1 MGFLFNFG
9 ENTNFFVQFRGYNY
23 FHQPLLMDIDRRP
36 LLASDRPFLR
46 EMLSKVGK
54 VMESLVRL
62 LEWNKYA

>member
-1 MGFLFNFG
+1 
-9 ENTNFFVQFRGYNY
+9 VQFRGYNY
-23 FHQPLLMDIDRRP
+23 FHQPLLMDIDRRS

>member
-23 FHQPLLMDIDRRP
+23 FHQPLLMDIDLRP
-36 LLASDRPFLR
+36 LIASDQPFLR

-54 VMESLVRL
+54 VKETLVRL
-62 LEWNKYA
+62 